1 MMELQTVAT
10 IAGILSPLIVGGVAW
25 GTYTARVKAAE
36 EKADRAY
43 AHADRAHVRLDT
55 MQRVR

>member
-1 MMELQTVAT
+1 MDLPTIAT
-10 IAGILSPLIVGGVAW
+10 LAGILSPLIVCGVAW

-36 EKADRAY
+36 EKADRAW

-55 MQRVR
+55 MQRAG